1 MLWWCVVSLCLAA
14 TSSLTSLEMIALEV
28 MDEMGHG
35 RWDSLNM
42 DSLSRL
48 AERPS
53 DRRLLESARS
63 YVGDVFR
70 TTAGPG
76 LNALSPGRERREAD
90 PSEDRRETF
99 REYEVGD
106 FREEALTVYGPF
118 PTSYLNIVSQVPGH
132 VISVR
137 PIGRIEGMC
146 RGCVVS

>member
-70 TTAGPG
+70 TTAGPS
-76 LNALSPGRERREAD
+76 LSPGRERREAD

-132 VISVR
+132 FISVR
-137 PIGRIEGMC
+137 PISIGKIEGMC